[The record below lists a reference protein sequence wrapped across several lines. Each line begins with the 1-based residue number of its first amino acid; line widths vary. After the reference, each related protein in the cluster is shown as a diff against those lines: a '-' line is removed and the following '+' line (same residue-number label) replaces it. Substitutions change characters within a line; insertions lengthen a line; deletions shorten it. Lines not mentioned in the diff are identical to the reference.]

1 MAKRGATGDD
11 GGLRGAL
18 DKKRTRSMTP
28 GLGDIMGGGGYAAAG
43 EADEFT
49 PLQRVVLSANGN
61 LQRLISSYHNSP
73 VSVRV
78 RFNRRL
84 SHGLYARE
92 VTLSVFGTRFAVATS
107 SVRLE
112 RADCIAAVEERGVG
126 IGQLFRHLNILP
138 DFELLA
144 AGTLEA
150 GAPLPPEAALSA
162 ATDGDAGGGGGAAAG
177 GAGDGDDDADV
188 ARFWRRYVL
197 SGEGVR
203 CEIREVLRA
212 DVFALEP
219 PPPPPQDAGLA
230 ASSSRG
236 GSLGDLPSA
245 AKGSFGDIMSP
256 TVTGMELPDGFT
268 PAQRLLLTANGNV
281 ERVVSSFYAE
291 PVTTYVIS
299 HHKRAGAATGAV
311 YDRQVAMLT
320 RGRQFMLAKTTVFVT
335 DAAWQRAAEDERVPV
350 GALFRHMREMP
361 AFALHST
368 GSGPGYFWRVYS
380 LRASGMTCEI
390 NETFRDDVLAEEE
403 DEEGGGETAALADGA
418 HGF

>member
-1 MAKRGATGDD
+1 M
-11 GGLRGAL
+11 
-18 DKKRTRSMTP
+18 
-28 GLGDIMGGGGYAAAG
+28 
-43 EADEFT
+43 
-49 PLQRVVLSANGN
+49 
-61 LQRLISSYHNSP
+61 
-73 VSVRV
+73 
-78 RFNRRL
+78 
-84 SHGLYARE
+84 
-92 VTLSVFGTRFAVATS
+92 
-107 SVRLE
+107 RLE

-138 DFELLA
+138 ILSCLPRARSRRARRA
-144 AGTLEA
+144 A
-150 GAPLPPEAALSA
+150 EAALA
-162 ATDGDAGGGGGAAAG
+162 AADGDADAGGAAAG

-188 ARFWRRYVL
+188 ARWRRYVL

-203 CEIREVLRA
+203 CEVREVLRA
-212 DVFALEP
+212 DVFALE
-219 PPPPPQDAGLA
+219 PPPPQDAGLA

-403 DEEGGGETAALADGA
+403 DEEGGGETAALAGA
-418 HGF
+418 HGFEGKQCERATPPPSASRADQ